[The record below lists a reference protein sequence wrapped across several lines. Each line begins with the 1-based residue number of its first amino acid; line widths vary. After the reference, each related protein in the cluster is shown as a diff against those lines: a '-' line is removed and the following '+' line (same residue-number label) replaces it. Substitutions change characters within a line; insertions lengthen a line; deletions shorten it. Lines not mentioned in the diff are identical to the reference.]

1 MMMAVDMRVVDQ
13 NEVFYSTM
21 VVVDYN
27 KDYYYYYFV
36 DKDVYYYHWQ
46 NSDFLKKNRNEMNS
60 TPMIENYHYVDEMM
74 LVDGN
79 YSVDRIDS
87 EDYY

>member
-1 MMMAVDMRVVDQ
+1 MMMAVDMTAVDQ

-27 KDYYYYYFV
+27 KDYYYYYYFV

-46 NSDFLKKNRNEMNS
+46 NSDFLKKQK
-60 TPMIENYHYVDEMM
+60 
-74 LVDGN
+74 
-79 YSVDRIDS
+79 
-87 EDYY
+87 